1 MKALQLNLYITFFT
15 FSSFVFAL
23 PGLYSRQCDGD
34 VCPWDW
40 VDDALWGLVG
50 GAGWVFNSLTGLLEP
65 SPPPQTP
72 STPKKN
78 QAPPSADPEAELWVV
93 GPADTEDKC
102 GIVSDSSTD
111 TDSSQVSYKFQSS
124 TSGS

>member
-1 MKALQLNLYITFFT
+1 MKALRLNLYITFFN
-15 FSSFVFAL
+15 FSSFVFAF
-23 PGLYSRQCDGD
+23 PGLSARQCDGD
-34 VCPWDW
+34 VCPWGW
-40 VDDALWGLVG
+40 VDDALWGFVG

-72 STPKKN
+72 SNSNKN

-102 GIVSDSSTD
+102 GIISGSSTD
-111 TDSSQVSYKFQSS
+111 IDSSQVSYKFQSS

>member
-1 MKALQLNLYITFFT
+1 MKLLQLNLYIAIFT

-23 PGLYSRQCDGD
+23 PGLSARQCDGD
-34 VCPWDW
+34 VCLWDW

-65 SPPPQTP
+65 SPSPQTS
-72 STPKKN
+72 STLNKN
-78 QAPPSADPEAELWVV
+78 EAPPSADPEAELWVV

-102 GIVSDSSTD
+102 STVSDSSPD
-111 TDSSQVSYKFQSS
+111 TDSSRVSFKFQCS